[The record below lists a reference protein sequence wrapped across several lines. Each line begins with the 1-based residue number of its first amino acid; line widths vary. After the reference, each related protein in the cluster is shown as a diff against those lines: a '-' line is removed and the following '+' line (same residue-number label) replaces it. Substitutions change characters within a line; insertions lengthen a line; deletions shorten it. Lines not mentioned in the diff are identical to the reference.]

1 MTKIIVRVPQKGK
14 TYFISKEDIVQ
25 AVFSKEDQKLVYY
38 IRNDP
43 QPFHMEGPEAAI
55 VAGELENLGDAII
68 VTGELLDTTKNENA
82 TYVRVDKA
90 SSEGYWYAP
99 YIGEKFEV
107 VDETGDSFGKIYEV
121 INPYDENVG
130 GYHLIREEDCTII
143 EPRRK
148 DEEE

>member
-1 MTKIIVRVPQKGK
+1 MTKIIVRVPQTGK
-14 TYFISKEDIVQ
+14 TYFISKDDIVQ
-25 AVFSKEDQKLVYY
+25 AVYSEEGQKLVYY

-43 QPFHMEGPEAAI
+43 QPFHMEGSEAAI

-90 SSEGYWYAP
+90 SSDRYWYAS

-107 VDETGDSFGKIYEV
+107 VDELSDSFGKIYR
-121 INPYDENVG
+121 ITNPYDDNRQTD
-130 GYHLIREEDCTII
+130 LIREEDCTII
-143 EPRRK
+143 KPGRK